1 MLIKEAD
8 TMRHVKHSGFT
19 LIELVIV
26 IVILGILAA
35 AALPRF
41 SDLST
46 DARVAA
52 VNGLAGSVRSA
63 ASIAHATQLSKGYS
77 VAFPVILD
85 GTSIAMSAGYPAAS
99 GVSMALTDY
108 SGFIFTQTVANNTS
122 SYDFRLSNLSG
133 CKVTYTE
140 PLTANGGFTVTISS
154 TGGSSPC

>member
-1 MLIKEAD
+1 
-8 TMRHVKHSGFT
+8 MRYARHSGFT

-46 DARVAA
+46 DARIAA
-52 VNGLAGSVRSA
+52 VNGLAGSLRSA

-77 VAFPVILD
+77 AAIPVTLE
-85 GTSIAMSAGYPAAS
+85 GTAIGMSATYPSATNI
-99 GVSMALTDY
+99 SMAITDF
-108 SGFIFTQTVANNTS
+108 SGFIVVAVGTS
-122 SYDFRLSNLSG
+122 AVEFRLSSRSE

-140 PLTANGGFTVTISS
+140 PLSSTGGFTVGITS
-154 TGGSSPC
+154 TGSTDPC